1 MYIVFLAPETPDSKI
16 KKQYTDICEKIKESK
31 NTLYDGTFP
40 PDTEAHEDHSS
51 QLTKEIKKA
60 DALIV
65 EATQSNFNL
74 GRLIT
79 LALQQHKPVLMLQKE
94 MNSTPIV
101 IGSSRLVNVKTY
113 KSSSEDLDDVLKDF
127 IKVAKKQRLTYRFNL
142 MLSRDI
148 DIYLN
153 DKSHESGLSKADYI
167 RELISKDMGM

>member
-1 MYIVFLAPETPDSKI
+1 MYIVFLAPETPN
-16 KKQYTDICEKIKESK
+16 TDIKNQYKDICKKITDAK
-31 NTLYDGTFP
+31 NTLYDGSFP
-40 PDTEAHEDHSS
+40 PDTEAHEDHAS

-60 DALIV
+60 DALVV

-94 MNSTPIV
+94 INSTPIV
-101 IGSSRLVNVKTY
+101 IGSSRLVNVKSY
-113 KSSSEDLDDVLKDF
+113 KNSSEDLDDVLKDF
-127 IKVAKKQRLTYRFNL
+127 FKVAKKQRLTYRFNL

-153 DKSHESGLSKADYI
+153 DKSHEFGISKADYI
-167 RELISKDMGM
+167 RELISKDMGV